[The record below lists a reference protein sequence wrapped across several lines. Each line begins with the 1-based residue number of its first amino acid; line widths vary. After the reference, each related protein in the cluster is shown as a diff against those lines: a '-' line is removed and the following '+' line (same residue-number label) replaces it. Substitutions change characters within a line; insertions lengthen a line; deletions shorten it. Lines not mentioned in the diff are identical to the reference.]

1 VVQVWTNKSK
11 RRKAVVNK
19 GKSTIAKCETIPEK
33 PGSRAIAIISS
44 GDVKSGSKFAEL
56 MSALMSDLIT
66 GAMTPDVG
74 NATCNAGGKVLKV
87 VEMQHKYGI
96 KGGDL
101 PLIGPK

>member
-1 VVQVWTNKSK
+1 MAAKKPSTVEK
-11 RRKAVVNK
+11 REE
-19 GKSTIAKCETIPEK
+19 IPAKPT
-33 PGSRAIAIISS
+33 SRAIAIIASD
-44 GDVKSGSKFAEL
+44 DVRTGSKFAEL

-74 NATCNAGGKVLKV
+74 NATCNAGGKLLKV